1 MFFLPWRTSTA
12 PSSYAGATI
21 TSVNTSATCSA
32 ISTDTGRLTAITP
45 PNAETGS
52 HSCARRCASATSA
65 PTAMPHGLACLM
77 IATAG
82 SSKSYAARRAASVS
96 T

>member
-1 MFFLPWRTSTA
+1 MSSSGPSQTRIRRFFRAARISTA

-21 TSVNTSATCSA
+21 TSVNTGATCSA
-32 ISTDTGRLTAITP
+32 IATVTGRLVAITP

-52 HSCARRCASATSA
+52 HSWASRWASAMSA
-65 PTAMPHGLACLM
+65 PTAMPQGLACLM

-82 SSKSYAARRAASVS
+82 SS
-96 T
+96 